1 MDNNVVTQLLAL
13 DRSDIERQ
21 RGTHLMALSKLKG
34 QVMSFEIQALSAEEL
49 CDIQDM
55 SITIEQASGNMN
67 VHSFAPTCKTIVA
80 GCPSVFHNNDVR
92 KHFQCESFNALVNLL
107 LTKDEATELAGEI
120 RKLSDGMNNDIYD
133 ITDTE
138 LKNL

>member
-13 DRSDIERQ
+13 DRSDIVRAK
-21 RGTHLMALSKLKG
+21 GTHMMALSKLQG
-34 QVMSFEIQALSAEEL
+34 QVMTFELQALSAEEL

-55 SITIEQASGNMN
+55 SVTVEQASGNMS
-67 VHSFAPTCKTIVA
+67 VHSFAPTCKTIIS
-80 GCPSVFHNNDVR
+80 GCPSVFHNSDVR

-107 LTKDEATELAGEI
+107 LTKDEATELASEI
-120 RKLSDGMNNDIYD
+120 RKLSDGLENDVYD
-133 ITDTE
+133 ITDKE